1 MLAAKRARQP
11 FAGAGAMPSTKRR
24 APQELPVSPP
34 STPSP
39 GERLKVLHAAKV
51 RTGCAM
57 SSPEAPDAA
66 LQPGDVVRNAT
77 CPRPPC
83 TPLIGAGPGR
93 WRWSRPS

>member
-11 FAGAGAMPSTKRR
+11 FAGAGAGAMPSTKRR

-66 LQPGDVVRNAT
+66 LQPGDVVRNG
-77 CPRPPC
+77 RPPAAL
-83 TPLIGAGPGR
+83 PAPR
-93 WRWSRPS
+93 